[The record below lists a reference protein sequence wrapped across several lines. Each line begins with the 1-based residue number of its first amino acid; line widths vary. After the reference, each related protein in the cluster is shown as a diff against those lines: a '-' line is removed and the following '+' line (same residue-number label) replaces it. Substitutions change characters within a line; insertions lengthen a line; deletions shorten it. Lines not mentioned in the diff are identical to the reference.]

1 MDSWI
6 DITKWLAAG
15 IGSIGVLA
23 ALVVG
28 TLAWLL
34 NHPD

>member
-6 DITKWLAAG
+6 DIAQWLAAG
-15 IGSIGVLA
+15 IGTLAVIA

-28 TLAWLL
+28 TLSWLL